1 MDPIVRQSLVRR
13 FYFSEAL
20 AVYENFYKPLV
31 STYKPASKKLVDPGR
46 HDDRPPTWVPLVF
59 HCTTLQKVPG
69 IFEEGL
75 LTPSDGGTVS
85 FTEIPIGELDRM
97 KYRHREKEQIAIGF
111 PRRYIESIGLTPVL
125 YLQHNPLLR
134 ELVDGLRRDNAE
146 KYESLRPFLDTKGDV
161 SAFQEVRTKGA
172 VDIKEAVWLLT
183 TKRDSKTLRPVV
195 PDMKTFED
203 KFGKIPTSYWHRSH
217 QLGVLA
223 EWQFIS
229 WKTKEASLP
238 RDYEFVG
245 EHYWRQ
251 DVSQKKE
258 LNVTLPAHEKKII
271 FETINWDQDR
281 QTLGPFR
288 FIDVA
293 RFVAKLLKVEGEELD
308 AVLQYR
314 FIQDVASI

>member
-31 STYKPASKKLVDPGR
+31 STYRPASKKLVEPGR
-46 HDDRPPTWVPLVF
+46 LEDRPPTWVPLVF
-59 HCTTLQKVPG
+59 HCTTLQKARE
-69 IFEEGL
+69 IFKEGM
-75 LTPSDGGTVS
+75 LTPSEGGTVS

-97 KYRHREKEQIAIGF
+97 KYRHREQEQIAIGF

-125 YLQHNPLLR
+125 YLKHNPLLR
-134 ELVDGLRRDNAE
+134 ELVEELRRDNAE

-172 VDIKEAVWLLT
+172 VEVKEAVWLLT
-183 TKRDSKTLRPVV
+183 TKKDSKTLRLTI
-195 PDMKTFED
+195 PDVKIFED
-203 KFGKIPTSYWHRSH
+203 KFGKIPKSYWHRSH

-238 RDYEFVG
+238 RDYEFIG

-251 DVSQKKE
+251 DVLQRKE

-271 FETINWDQDR
+271 LR
-281 QTLGPFR
+281 R
-288 FIDVA
+288 
-293 RFVAKLLKVEGEELD
+293 
-308 AVLQYR
+308 
-314 FIQDVASI
+314 

>member
-1 MDPIVRQSLVRR
+1 V
-13 FYFSEAL
+13 
-20 AVYENFYKPLV
+20 
-31 STYKPASKKLVDPGR
+31 
-46 HDDRPPTWVPLVF
+46 
-59 HCTTLQKVPG
+59 
-69 IFEEGL
+69 
-75 LTPSDGGTVS
+75 
-85 FTEIPIGELDRM
+85 
-97 KYRHREKEQIAIGF
+97 
-111 PRRYIESIGLTPVL
+111 
-125 YLQHNPLLR
+125 
-134 ELVDGLRRDNAE
+134 
-146 KYESLRPFLDTKGDV
+146 
-161 SAFQEVRTKGA
+161 
-172 VDIKEAVWLLT
+172 
-183 TKRDSKTLRPVV
+183 
-195 PDMKTFED
+195 KTFED